1 MNPAFIKSV
10 ENNNISRVRYALSD
24 QLLIDPR
31 GNLFHEMLTFAE
43 SKISNLYEEDNGS
56 RSEKDDSLWD
66 MDFLCQVRNELDRNF
81 SREKLDYYEKVVK
94 YVLKDKARQMDEDEV
109 KQAEIKEEKPKE
121 PVKNWINKNKKPVC
135 AGLVAVGG
143 IALSV
148 IGLCLSEESF
158 PNFSKTAFTALKAT
172 FITLGIAGAVI
183 GGIFLYKEI
192 RKK

>member
-1 MNPAFIKSV
+1 MNPAFIKAV
-10 ENNNISRVRYALSD
+10 ENNNIRRVRYALSD

-31 GNLFHEMLTFAE
+31 GNHFHEMLTLAE
-43 SKISNLYEEDNGS
+43 SKISSLFEEDNGR
-56 RSEKDDSLWD
+56 RSEKDTSLWD
-66 MDFLCQVRNELDRNF
+66 MDFLFQVKNELDRNF

-94 YVLKDKARQMDEDEV
+94 YVLKDRARQLDEDEA
-109 KQAEIKEEKPKE
+109 KQVENKEENPLE
-121 PVKNWINKNKKPVC
+121 PIKNWINKNKKPVC